1 MSAEDLEVRFNWVS
15 LVLVAL
21 FGSAFVIGLI
31 LHIQQP
37 GSRQASLALHSGLVL
52 LMLSPATRLLI
63 ALLERVRRR
72 DWTFMLM
79 TLIVAAELA
88 VVMWRASARD

>member
-1 MSAEDLEVRFNWVS
+1 VSAEDLEVRFNWVS
-15 LVLVAL
+15 VLLVAL
-21 FGSAFVIGLI
+21 FGLAFVVGLI
-31 LHIQQP
+31 LHVQRP
-37 GSRQASLALHSGLVL
+37 GSPPASLALHSGLVL

-63 ALLERVRRR
+63 ALIERIRRR

-79 TLIVAAELA
+79 TLVVAAELA